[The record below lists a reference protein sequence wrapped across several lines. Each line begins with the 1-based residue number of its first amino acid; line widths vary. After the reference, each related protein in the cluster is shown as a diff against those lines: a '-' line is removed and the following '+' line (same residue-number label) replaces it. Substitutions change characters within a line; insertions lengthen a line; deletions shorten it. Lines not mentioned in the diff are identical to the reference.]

1 MRKITIVI
9 LTIVMVVCLNG
20 CSYFKNKNNLDNK
33 EAVTNEEKRTVT
45 IVNKT
50 DEVIN
55 EFHFYEGE
63 GTELKEYERENID
76 EESFSFVLDKD
87 YKKHNK
93 FSVVL
98 VDCYGLH
105 YGKENVVIEK
115 EGNTEIVITKEDYLE
130 KKGDFWKKW
139 DRLLNE

>member
-20 CSYFKNKNNLDNK
+20 CSYFKNKNNLD
-33 EAVTNEEKRTVT
+33 
-45 IVNKT
+45 
-50 DEVIN
+50 
-55 EFHFYEGE
+55 
-63 GTELKEYERENID
+63 
-76 EESFSFVLDKD
+76 
-87 YKKHNK
+87 NK

-115 EGNTEIVITKEDYLE
+115 EGNTEIVITKED
-130 KKGDFWKKW
+130 
-139 DRLLNE
+139 

>member
-9 LTIVMVVCLNG
+9 LTIVMVVCVNG
-20 CSYFKNKNNLDNK
+20 CSHSKSKNNLDNK

-55 EFHFYEGE
+55 EFHFYVGE
-63 GTELKEYERENID
+63 GTELKEYEREDID

-87 YKKHNK
+87 YKKLL
-93 FSVVL
+93 FWW
-98 VDCYGLH
+98 
-105 YGKENVVIEK
+105 
-115 EGNTEIVITKEDYLE
+115 IVMVCIME
-130 KKGDFWKKW
+130 KKT
-139 DRLLNE
+139 L